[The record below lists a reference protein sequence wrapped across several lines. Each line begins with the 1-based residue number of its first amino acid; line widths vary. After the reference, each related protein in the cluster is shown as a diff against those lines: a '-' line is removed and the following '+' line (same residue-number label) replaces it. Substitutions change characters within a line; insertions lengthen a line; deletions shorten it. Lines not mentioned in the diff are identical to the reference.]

1 MKKTCECCP
10 ECMGIM
16 GIMGILIVLVLI
28 GQYLIY
34 RNQMKLNTMMSEG
47 FMQIKENNKLEK
59 PIVPNQN
66 INEEGREVMPK

>member
-10 ECMGIM
+10 KCMGIM
-16 GIMGILIVLVLI
+16 GVLIVLVLI